1 MSETDKKYLTPNEVG
16 HRLGIHRNTVTAM
29 IKDGRFPGSFVIG
42 TRWRVPESAYDSFV
56 RNQGFPPKKNE
67 ESPE

>member
-42 TRWRVPESAYDSFV
+42 TRWRVPESAYDSSSETKV
-56 RNQGFPPKKNE
+56 SRQRKTKNL
-67 ESPE
+67 